1 MDRSDTPVV
10 RAGQDIPARLFTE
23 KGTAVA
29 SFIGGPLAGTY
40 LIARNSRTLGKED
53 AARLTLIVGGA
64 FTVALFTTLA
74 LLPLSVVER
83 IPYHFIPLAY
93 GIVGYLVVKS
103 VQQQDIDVHL
113 QAGGKKGSWQVIV
126 GSGLGS
132 LALSLGYFF
141 ALVMLIPSQQQ
152 IFAGVP
158 YKFDK
163 TGATMYYDKA
173 TISEPDIK
181 FVGAQL
187 EEMGY
192 FSKDNQLPAGFRKE
206 GNKYT
211 IEMFVDEEKWDGPVM
226 EHDIPQFLR
235 ILKNWHRDREFQ
247 IRFVAIDS
255 DGRRKTNVFQ
265 STE

>member
-1 MDRSDTPVV
+1 MDRSHTPIV
-10 RAGQDIPARLFTE
+10 RIGQAVPRLFTE

-29 SFIGGPLAGTY
+29 SAIGGPLAGTY
-40 LIARNSRTLGKED
+40 LIAKNFRTLGKED
-53 AARLTLIVGGA
+53 AARLSLIIGGA
-64 FTVALFTTLA
+64 FTVALLTTLA
-74 LLPLSVVER
+74 LLPLSVTER
-83 IPYHFIPLAY
+83 IPYHLIPLAY

-103 VQQQDIDVHL
+103 LQQQDIDAHL
-113 QAGGKKGSWQVIV
+113 QAGGKKGSWQMIV
-126 GSGLGS
+126 GSGLVSLVLS
-132 LALSLGYFF
+132 LAYFF
-141 ALVMLIPSQQQ
+141 ALVILIPSRQQ

-158 YKFDK
+158 YKFEK

-192 FSKDNQLPAGFRKE
+192 FSKDNQLLAGFRKE
-206 GNKYT
+206 GDKYT
-211 IEMFVDEEKWDGPVM
+211 VEMLVDEEKWDGPAIK
-226 EHDIPQFLR
+226 HDITQFLR
-235 ILKNWHRDREFQ
+235 ILKNWHRDSEFQ

-255 DGRRKTNVFQ
+255 DGRRKAKVFQ